1 VTIDASEQA
10 SLQMDSAPASPADAT
25 TVYVSLWQTNSIGL
39 RAERFINWAKANA
52 NAVKYLTA
60 TAWPAPSG
68 TTVTVGTSKEKG

>member
-1 VTIDASEQA
+1 
-10 SLQMDSAPASPADAT
+10 MDSAPASPADAT

-60 TAWPAPSG
+60 TAWPAPTGG
-68 TTVTVGTSKEKG
+68 TALLAEGAGTRGKAS